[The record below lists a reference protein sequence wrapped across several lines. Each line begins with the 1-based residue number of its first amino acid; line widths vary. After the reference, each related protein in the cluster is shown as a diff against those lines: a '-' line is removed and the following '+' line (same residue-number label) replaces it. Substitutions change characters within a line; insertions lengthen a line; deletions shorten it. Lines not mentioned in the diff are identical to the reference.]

1 MAVTRH
7 AFCNNIW
14 CDAAAD
20 LPAAGQFVG
29 QVAWVNDTV
38 ALIKRWNGSA
48 WIDVTPTFIGSGTLS
63 RVGQLDIVN
72 SAAEETLYTV
82 SLDPIV
88 VNRSYR
94 LNLTYDYLNNSGAV
108 RDLTL
113 RVKLGSTT
121 MYDDTIVSIPV
132 SATRHIGSLQI
143 DIGPAGSTSAQ
154 IFFGFIY
161 MTNVGATTAG
171 VGDLTANATFFSQQ
185 YGGTAAED
193 WTSAKTF
200 AVTLQHSAANANLSF
215 RRQFASLTAF

>member
-1 MAVTRH
+1 MTVTRH

-14 CDAAAD
+14 CDAASD
-20 LPAAGQFVG
+20 LPAGGQFVG
-29 QVAWVNDTV
+29 QVAWINDTV
-38 ALIKRWNGSA
+38 ALIKRWNGTT
-48 WIDVTPTFIGSGTLS
+48 WVDVTPTFIGSGTLD

-72 SAAEETLYTV
+72 TAAETTLYTV

-94 LNLTYDYLNNSGAV
+94 LNMTYDYLNNSGAV
-108 RDLTL
+108 RNLTL
-113 RVKLGSTT
+113 RIYLGATK
-121 MYDDTIVSIPV
+121 MYDDTIVSIPA

-154 IFFGFIY
+154 ICFGFIY
-161 MTNVGATTAG
+161 MTNVGTTTAG

-200 AVTLQHSAANANLSF
+200 LVSLQHSTNNASLSF